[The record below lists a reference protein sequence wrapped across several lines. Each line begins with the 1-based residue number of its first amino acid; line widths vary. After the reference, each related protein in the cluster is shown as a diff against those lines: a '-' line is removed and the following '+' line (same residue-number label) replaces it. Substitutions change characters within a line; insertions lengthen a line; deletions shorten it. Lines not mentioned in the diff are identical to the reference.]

1 MKEIKLLDCTL
12 RDGGYINDWHFGK
25 KAIDGTIELLEESNV
40 DILELGFLKDE
51 PYNQNRTVFNDMNQI
66 SDLILPKKDN
76 VKYAAMIEV
85 VNPIPLN
92 KITLC
97 SKDTVDIIRVIIWKT
112 KHDKDGNTVD
122 ALQEGFE
129 YCKGIVEK
137 GYKLCVQPA
146 RVDQYSDEEFIN
158 MCKLFNQLKP
168 LALYIVDSWGTQ
180 SKEDLLPYLKLADK
194 NLDKDIALG
203 FHGHNNKMQAFETS
217 KDFCI
222 QKIDRTLFIDGSVY
236 GIGRGAGNLNIELF
250 AQWMNENYKTNYNTT
265 PLVKIYDKYI
275 KQIRTIHNW
284 GYSVAHLLTANV
296 NCNPGYADYYGNELH
311 IADSDIEGILKTLSA
326 EDKIIFS
333 KPKAKK
339 YLKEYRKSQLN
350 LAVIIPTCNRSNS
363 IDYWLYIAAA
373 NFWYYGIDIIIYDS
387 SSNDATEAVCKN
399 FQIDGY
405 DNIIYK
411 RYTGKFDGFSLDDKV
426 ISAYKEF
433 ADDYDYVWCFRDGL
447 IINMPAIYD
456 DLIKM
461 LVKDKN
467 DIMIIDTAVRNKGYK
482 GYKGYKGIKQASALL
497 KEQGWRSTVL
507 GCVIFSSKVIKTI
520 INEYPLDEKTYSLWN
535 MIVIYYYYANHDCS
549 VIAYIDDAFIYNIA
563 ATANSFWNKNGSA
576 IRQWA
581 YYYPLLIEQLPTI
594 YNEVKKDV
602 FKIQMSDFKP
612 FSPKS
617 LIRMRSNGSLSIRKI
632 IEYKNNFALVC
643 DTPLW
648 QFYAIAFMPKHF
660 ARWLLQNQNS
670 VIFKGMS
677 VMYRYFIK

>member
-92 KITLC
+92 KITPC
-97 SKDTVDIIRVIIWKT
+97 SKDTVDIIRVIVWKT

-158 MCKLFNQLKP
+158 MCKQFNQLKP

-180 SKEDLLPYLKLADK
+180 SKESLLPYLKLADK

-222 QKIDRTLFIDGSVY
+222 QKMDRTLFIDGSVY

-250 AQWMNENYKTNYNTT
+250 AQWMNETYKTKYNTI
-265 PLVKIYDKYI
+265 PIIKIYDKYI
-275 KQIRTIHNW
+275 KEIRNIHNW

-296 NCNPGYADYYGNELH
+296 NCNPGYADYYSNELH
-311 IADSDIEGILKTLSA
+311 VADSDIKEIINMLSA
-326 EDKIIFS
+326 EDKIIFTKS
-333 KPKAKK
+333 KAKE
-339 YLKEYRKSQLN
+339 YLKFYRKKQLN
-350 LAVIIPTCNRSNS
+350 LAVIIPTCNNSNS
-363 IDYWLYIAAA
+363 IDYWLYMVARY
-373 NFWYYGIDIIIYDS
+373 FWYYGIDIIIYDS
-387 SSNDATEAVCKN
+387 SSNNTTEAVCKN
-399 FQIDGY
+399 FQIDGF

-411 RYTGKFDGFSLDDKV
+411 RYNGKFDGFSLDDKI

-433 ADDYDYVWCFRDGL
+433 VDNYDYLWCL
-447 IINMPAIYD
+447 EEQIIINIPTIYNE
-456 DLIKM
+456 LQEILTAEKT
-461 LVKDKN
+461 
-467 DIMIIDTAVRNKGYK
+467 DIMIIDSIIRNQGDKECKRYK
-482 GYKGYKGIKQASALL
+482 GLKDASSLL
-497 KEQGWRSTVL
+497 LEQGWRSTIL
-507 GCVIFSSKVIKTI
+507 GCVIFSKNVIKTI
-520 INEYPLDEKTYSLWN
+520 LEEFPLNEKTYSLWN
-535 MIVIYYYYANHDCS
+535 MIVIYYYYATHECS
-549 VIAYIDDAFIYNIA
+549 VISYINDVFFYNIKA
-563 ATANSFWNKNGSA
+563 PTNLYVNANQTAIK
-576 IRQWA
+576 QWG
-581 YYYPLLIEQLPTI
+581 YYYPLLIEQLPSI
-594 YNEVKKDV
+594 YENVKKDV
-602 FKIQMSDFKP
+602 LKIKMDDFKP
-612 FSPKS
+612 FSPLS
-617 LIRMRSNGSLSIRKI
+617 LVNIRGKGGLSISNIRK
-632 IEYKNNFALVC
+632 YRKNFSYVC

-648 QFYAIAFMPKHF
+648 QFYTIALLPKHF
-660 ARWLLQNQNS
+660 CIWLLRNQNTLL
-670 VIFKGMS
+670 FKAMS

>member
-92 KITLC
+92 KITPC
-97 SKDTVDIIRVIIWKT
+97 SKDTVDIIRVIVWKT

-222 QKIDRTLFIDGSVY
+222 QKMDRTLFIDGSVY

-311 IADSDIEGILKTLSA
+311 IADSDIEGILKTLSS
-326 EDKIIFS
+326 EDKIIFT

-363 IDYWLYIAAA
+363 IDYWLYIAAGK
-373 NFWYYGIDIIIYDS
+373 FWYYGIDIIIYDS

-399 FQIDGY
+399 FQIDGF

-433 ADDYDYVWCFRDGL
+433 VSSYEYLWVCRDGL
-447 IINMPAIYD
+447 LINIDKIYSD
-456 DLIKM
+456 
-461 LVKDKN
+461 
-467 DIMIIDTAVRNKGYK
+467 
-482 GYKGYKGIKQASALL
+482 L
-497 KEQGWRSTVL
+497 KEISDKKYNLISVNASFRKKNIKVKKVYSCPNDAVDFLRENFVDTLTL
-507 GCVIFSSKVIKTI
+507 GTFIFSAKFVNKIL
-520 INEYPLDEKTYSLWN
+520 NDYPLNDTNYSLWQN
-535 MIVIYYYYANHDCS
+535 IVPYYYVANNIDD
-549 VIAYIDDAFIYNIA
+549 VFMYIDDVFMYNIA
-563 ATANSFWNKNGSA
+563 GTRSSFWNKSGNSMK
-576 IRQWA
+576 QWA
-581 YYYPLLIEQLPTI
+581 YYYPHIINQLPEI
-594 YNEVKKDV
+594 YNRVKKDV
-602 FKIQMSDFKP
+602 IKIQMFDFKP
-612 FSPKS
+612 FSPGS
-617 LIRMRSNGSLSIRKI
+617 LIRMRGNGGLSIRHIRK
-632 IEYKNNFALVC
+632 YRKNFPLIC